1 MVRFVPVFV
10 GVAWLA
16 GLKQVTASSSLP
28 LWRADNHPCAT
39 TTTKDR
45 IAAFS
50 PSSTPHQD
58 LPSGV
63 RNAATEFG
71 ADPTGQTDST
81 RALQTAIDAA
91 QTQNF
96 TIFLPVG
103 CYVVTDMLNATEPR
117 NGRWQP
123 VVIDGERTN
132 SSRGSS
138 SNYSAALAGMKATF
152 VLPKSTASFGG
163 PHVARTLLSFQTD
176 WCLAP
181 GGKLGV
187 RADGCVAGQHQKMPP
202 YNFNQVCV
210 LVVGKLPHCR

>member
-1 MVRFVPVFV
+1 MRKVPPPHFDEVCKCSCSRWKCGSSKRPPRCDSTLLCEKLVWGKKTPRSLLVRRIEHVFGSSTLGSMVRFVPVFV

-103 CYVVTDMLNATEPR
+103 CYVVTDMLNACLLYTS
-117 NGRWQP
+117 
-123 VVIDGERTN
+123 D
-132 SSRGSS
+132 
-138 SNYSAALAGMKATF
+138 AA
-152 VLPKSTASFGG
+152 
-163 PHVARTLLSFQTD
+163 D
-176 WCLAP
+176 E
-181 GGKLGV
+181 
-187 RADGCVAGQHQKMPP
+187 
-202 YNFNQVCV
+202 
-210 LVVGKLPHCR
+210 